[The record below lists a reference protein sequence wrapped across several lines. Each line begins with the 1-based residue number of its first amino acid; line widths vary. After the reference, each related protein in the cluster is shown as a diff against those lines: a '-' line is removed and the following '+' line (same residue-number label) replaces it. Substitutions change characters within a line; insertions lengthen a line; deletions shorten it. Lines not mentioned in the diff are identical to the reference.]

1 MKLTE
6 EKIELVVEWSMNG
19 LDRELLEGK
28 FTQEQY
34 DIAVLA
40 LNRWAEE
47 MYERLKRGGDIEI

>member
-6 EKIELVVEWSMNG
+6 EKIELVVERSMNG

-40 LNRWAEE
+40 LNRGAEE

>member
-1 MKLTE
+1 
-6 EKIELVVEWSMNG
+6 MNG

>member
-6 EKIELVVEWSMNG
+6 EKIELVVERSMNG

-47 MYERLKRGGDIEI
+47 MYERLKRGGDIEM